1 MNWKEATL
9 AGWGRSSTAR
19 TRLGRP
25 ERLAEL
31 DAAPRTADRNGL
43 IARGAG
49 RSYGDAALNDGG
61 RTLLTTRL
69 NRMVSFES
77 MTGELVCE
85 PGVTFGDLIET
96 FAPRGFMPPAS
107 PGTAYATIGGA
118 VANDVHGKNH
128 DVHGSFGDH
137 VRWIELILADG
148 STRRV
153 GAADDPDLF
162 AATIGGLG
170 LTGLMRR
177 IAFRLLPGAS
187 AAVEVRE
194 RRMSDL
200 DAYLT
205 AFAETRGKSTF
216 SVGWIDALAKS
227 GALGRGILET
237 AEFAPAAGL
246 VSKPRRR
253 AAVPID
259 FPGFVLNPASVRL
272 FNAVYFARVPAAGRT
287 RIMPLAQFLYPLDAI
302 ADWNRIYG
310 KRGFYQFQ
318 CVLPDAESPA
328 GLRTM
333 LEAIAAAGRG
343 SFLAVLKTLG
353 GEGRGHLSFPMR
365 GHTLALDFPRASGA
379 EELIGRLIRITR
391 ERGGRVYL
399 AKDAL
404 LGAEDFRV
412 MYPRL
417 DEFERVLARVDPMGC
432 FTSDL
437 ARRLKLKPAPMAGT
451 A

>member
-1 MNWKEATL
+1 MNWKDATL
-9 AGWGRSSTAR
+9 AGWGRSSHAR
-19 TRLGRP
+19 TLACRP

-31 DAAPRTADRNGL
+31 DAAPASVGRGGL

-49 RSYGDAALNDGG
+49 RSYGDAALNEGG

-69 NRMVSFES
+69 NRMLSFDPA
-77 MTGELVCE
+77 TGELVCE

-96 FAPRGFMPPAS
+96 FCPRGFMPPAS
-107 PGTAYATIGGA
+107 PGTAFATIGGA

-148 STRRV
+148 RMVRV
-153 GAADDPDLF
+153 APDGDLDLF

-177 IAFRLLPGAS
+177 VALRLLPGAS

-194 RRMSDL
+194 RRIADL
-200 DAYLT
+200 DAYLA
-205 AFAETRGKSTF
+205 AFSETRAKATF
-216 SVGWIDALAKS
+216 SVGWVDAFAKR
-227 GALGRGILET
+227 GALGRGIFET
-237 AEFAPAAGL
+237 AEFAPTADLAA
-246 VSKPRRR
+246 KPAHG
-253 AAVPID
+253 AAVPVD
-259 FPGFVLNPASVRL
+259 LPGFVLNPASVRL
-272 FNAVYFARVPAAGRT
+272 FNAAYFARVPAAGRT
-287 RIMPLAQFLYPLDAI
+287 RIMRLARFLYPLDAI

-318 CVLPDAESPA
+318 CVLPDAESPT
-328 GLRTM
+328 GLRLL

-365 GHTLALDFPRASGA
+365 GHTLALDFPRAPGA
-379 EELIGRLIRITR
+379 EEFIGRLTRIAR

-404 LGAEDFRV
+404 LGADDFRA
-412 MYPRL
+412 MYPRAG
-417 DEFERVLARVDPMGC
+417 EFERVLARVDPAGR

-437 ARRLKLKPAPMAGT
+437 ARRLKLKPATTTEAP
-451 A
+451 